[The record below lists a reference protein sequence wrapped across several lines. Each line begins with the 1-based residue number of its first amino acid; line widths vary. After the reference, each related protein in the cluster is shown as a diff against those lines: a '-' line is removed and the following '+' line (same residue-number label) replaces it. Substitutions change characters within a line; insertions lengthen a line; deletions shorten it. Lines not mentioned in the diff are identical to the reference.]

1 MDQSNMYKMKQDLS
15 QGHKWFKILHMVIML
30 FKYPQIGRV
39 ALLYLLYYLI
49 DAKWLLTVRLQPNL
63 LINFPM
69 IAVHLKANMHS
80 KQVFWMQPVQQ

>member
-1 MDQSNMYKMKQDLS
+1 
-15 QGHKWFKILHMVIML
+15 MVIML

-63 LINFPM
+63 LINFSYDCS
-69 IAVHLKANMHS
+69 AFKS
-80 KQVFWMQPVQQ
+80 KYAQQTSVLNAASTTVKRNPRGEVPICQTDLNTFRHI